1 MTKLP
6 VGSAVHPGYQ
16 DIVEQLRAEIATGRR
31 RVGERLPPV
40 RDLARTLG
48 VNVNT
53 VARAYAELARDGA
66 IESRRGGGTFVA
78 APGGDAV
85 TAERRAEQVRAI
97 VGEAVLRALSLGYT
111 PPQIEAAV
119 YDQLGRWERASRDP
133 TESPEPARPPRTA
146 AFAGSHD
153 PAVELLAARLRRQ
166 EPPIELALRFTGS
179 MAGLMALLLGEAQV
193 AGCHLDDEG
202 TGDDNATHVR
212 RLLPG
217 QRILLLTLARRQQG
231 LIVARGN
238 PRRLK
243 TWQDLARPGLIL
255 ANRQAGSGTRLLL
268 ERELRRVGAEP
279 APRGEHVYPTHAAV
293 AAAVAEGTAD
303 VGVGILAA
311 ARTYGLEFVP
321 LAWERYELAIPA
333 ALLEERVIETLV
345 GVVESAAFRD
355 VVRELGGYDTEV
367 TGERRFVG

>member
-6 VGSAVHPGYQ
+6 VGSAVPSGYQ

-31 RVGERLPPV
+31 RAGERLPPV

-66 IESRRGGGTFVA
+66 VESRRGGGTFVA

-97 VGEAVLRALSLGYT
+97 VGEAVLRALSLAYT

-119 YDQLGRWERASRDP
+119 YDQLGRWERASRDSA
-133 TESPEPARPPRTA
+133 ESAEPARPPRTV

-153 PAVELLAARLRRQ
+153 PAVELLATRLRRQ
-166 EPPIELALRFTGS
+166 DPPIELSPRFTGS

-193 AGCHLDDEG
+193 AGCHLDDASS
-202 TGDDNATHVR
+202 GDDNATHVR

-217 QRILLLTLARRQQG
+217 QRILLLTLARRRQG

-238 PRRLK
+238 PRRIR
-243 TWQDLARPGLIL
+243 TWRDLARAGLIL

-279 APRGEHVYPTHAAV
+279 AQLGERVYPTHAAV

-303 VGVGILAA
+303 VGLGILAA
-311 ARTYGLEFVP
+311 ARTYGLAFVP

-333 ALLEERVIETLV
+333 ALLDEPAIETLV
-345 GVVESAAFRD
+345 EVVDSAAFRD

>member
-6 VGSAVHPGYQ
+6 VGSTVHPGYQ
-16 DIVEQLRAEIATGRR
+16 DIVERLRAEIATGRR
-31 RVGERLPPV
+31 RAGERLPPV
-40 RDLARTLG
+40 RNLARTLG

-78 APGGDAV
+78 APGGDPV

-119 YDQLGRWERASRDP
+119 YDQLGRWERASRDSA
-133 TESPEPARPPRTA
+133 ESAEPARPPRTA
-146 AFAGSHD
+146 TFAGSHD

-166 EPPIELALRFTGS
+166 EPPIELSLRFTGS

-193 AGCHLDDEG
+193 AGCHLDDEDS
-202 TGDDNATHVR
+202 GDDNASHVR

-238 PRRLK
+238 PRRIRA
-243 TWQDLARPGLIL
+243 WEDLTGPGLIL

-279 APRGEHVYPTHAAV
+279 AQLGEHVYPTHAAV

-321 LAWERYELAIPA
+321 LAWERYDLAIPA
-333 ALLEERVIETLV
+333 ALLDEPAIETLV
-345 GVVESAAFRD
+345 EVVESTAFRD
-355 VVRELGGYDTEV
+355 VVRELGGYDTAV
-367 TGERRFVG
+367 TGARRLVG